1 MGDVSACRL
10 VSLPR
15 LSDGRGS
22 LSFIQRGPLLPFDIR
37 RVYYL
42 YDVPEGKVRG
52 AHGHRKLE
60 QLMVAVSGAVDVEC
74 DDGRQRRSFRLD
86 SPNVGLY
93 VCPMIWRNLTD
104 FRAGTVCM
112 VLASEPFDESDY
124 FRNYDDF
131 LTAATQR

>member
-1 MGDVSACRL
+1 MADVASCRL

-22 LSFIQRGPLLPFDIR
+22 LSYIQPGPLLPFEIR

-42 YDVPEGKVRG
+42 YDVPDGQSRG

-60 QLMVAVSGAVDVEC
+60 QLMMAVAGAVNVEC
-74 DDGRQRRSFRLD
+74 DDGRQRRTFRLD
-86 SPNVGLY
+86 SPQVGLY
-93 VCPMIWRNLTD
+93 VCPMIWRNLTG
-104 FRAGTVCM
+104 FEAGTVCM
-112 VLASEPFDESDY
+112 VVASEPYDEADY

-131 LTAATQR
+131 LAAAAQT

>member
-22 LSFIQRGPLLPFDIR
+22 LSFIQPGQLLPFDIR

-42 YDVPEGKVRG
+42 YDVPEGQARG
-52 AHGHRKLE
+52 GHGHRKLE
-60 QLMVAVSGAVDVEC
+60 QLMVAVAGAVDVEC

-86 SPNVGLY
+86 APDIGLY
-93 VCPMIWRNLTD
+93 VSPMTWRKLTG

-112 VLASEPFDESDY
+112 VLASEPYDEADY

-131 LTAATQR
+131 LAAVLR